1 MCEYRRITWYVEL
14 KWLLRER
21 TSHVQLIN
29 WVGISFLCDLFAFR
43 EIVFFK
49 QFSVTGPDLLVS
61 VLFRCLMS
69 RNPIPASKEGLNLIF
84 EEMKRRWDA
93 SEKVKLDLK
102 AEAER
107 GSRLIRGSRVRREIW
122 IRGEGARRVHRTTSA
137 SGCTGEPLD
146 QDLAALSVADLN
158 KKFINTFLHLH
169 VRFY

>member
-1 MCEYRRITWYVEL
+1 
-14 KWLLRER
+14 
-21 TSHVQLIN
+21 
-29 WVGISFLCDLFAFR
+29 
-43 EIVFFK
+43 
-49 QFSVTGPDLLVS
+49 
-61 VLFRCLMS
+61 MS

-169 VRFY
+169 VRFYWLSISTLLRIRPVKIVSVRYYHVTQNCKSTVTYNML

>member
-1 MCEYRRITWYVEL
+1 
-14 KWLLRER
+14 
-21 TSHVQLIN
+21 
-29 WVGISFLCDLFAFR
+29 
-43 EIVFFK
+43 
-49 QFSVTGPDLLVS
+49 
-61 VLFRCLMS
+61 MS

-169 VRFY
+169 VRLYWFSIYTLLRIRPVKIVSVLSRNTKLQEYRNLQHALTFYYFK